1 VASFNQQAE
10 GSDFPDTG
18 ALSAELI
25 DRFTGRSVQVSPK
38 GKMDHA
44 FMVTA
49 DLRAS

>member
-25 DRFTGRSVQVSPK
+25 DRFTGRSVSVRLK
-38 GKMDHA
+38 GKTEHA
-44 FMVTA
+44 FTVTA